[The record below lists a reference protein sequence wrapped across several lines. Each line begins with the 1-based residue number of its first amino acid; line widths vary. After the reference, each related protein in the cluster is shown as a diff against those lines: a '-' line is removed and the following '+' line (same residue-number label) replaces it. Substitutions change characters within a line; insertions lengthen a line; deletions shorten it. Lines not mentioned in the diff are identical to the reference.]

1 MSCRPVQALETRHM
15 QVFKRAHLSLRLLAA
30 LLTLA
35 AFVPSCNTRPIL
47 KIGLSA
53 PFTGWDE
60 PLGYDVLWAVRLALR
75 ESNQQGGAGGYL
87 VELAALDDRNE
98 PAEAAQ
104 QARELAIDPDVL
116 AALGGL
122 DSDAALAAAPEY
134 HKAGLAF
141 IAINATAD
149 SLTQAGYPEV
159 FRLSPTDDALALT
172 ASGFALHILLS
183 RNVAILYDA
192 GGTGLAMAF
201 QAAMQRSGAKIV
213 YIGEVQRWQLD
224 FTSQVDALR
233 AKSPDLVFFAGHAS
247 EAGPFLKQARK
258 AGLRFA
264 FLGGPATEDPR
275 LGQIAGAA
283 ADNAYA
289 LGVAALP
296 GPGPFLTGY
305 TALAG
310 HPPSPRAALAYDATR
325 LLLAAIE
332 RAAAKGR
339 PTRAGL
345 LTEIA
350 KTQGYQGITGPITFD
365 KKGDNLVARP
375 LIYRFTGNLYPGTA
389 IASVNLACDAS
400 GQAALQMPSRQDL
413 AMGHDPGLSPS
424 VALQPYERLVS
435 FQSAGAGARSEV
447 PLQED
452 RAVAL
457 PLSQVAPSGGLG
469 LPLVD
474 SEWLLIVSRSQQR
487 LTTYRQGREVKSYS
501 VSTGKPETL
510 TPLGWWKIV
519 EKFPLSPPG
528 IYGTRWLGWE
538 RWNPREGRYEW
549 YRESPPFGIHG
560 TNEPEK
566 IGTAVSAGCVRLRN
580 RDVEELY
587 EMIPV
592 GTYVLVIE

>member
-1 MSCRPVQALETRHM
+1 M
-15 QVFKRAHLSLRLLAA
+15 QVFKRAHLCLRLLAA

-35 AFVPSCNTRPIL
+35 VFVPSCSTRPIL

-60 PLGYDVLWAVRLALR
+60 TLGYDVLWAVRLALR
-75 ESNQQGGAGGYL
+75 ECNQQGGAGGYS

-122 DSDAALAAAPEY
+122 DNDAVLAAAPEY
-134 HKAGLAF
+134 HKAGLPF
-141 IAINATAD
+141 IAINATVD

-159 FRLSPTDDALALT
+159 FRLAPTDDALALT
-172 ASGFALHILLS
+172 ASGFALNVLLA
-183 RNVAILYDA
+183 RNVAVLYDA

-201 QAAMQRSGAKIV
+201 QAAMQRGGAKIV
-213 YIGEVQRWQLD
+213 YTGEVQRWQLD

-247 EAGPFLKQARK
+247 EAGPFLKQASK

-305 TALAG
+305 AALAG
-310 HPPSPRAALAYDATR
+310 HHPSPRAALAYDATR
-325 LLLAAIE
+325 VLLAAIE

-339 PTRAGL
+339 PTRTSL

-350 KTQGYQGITGPITFD
+350 KTRGYQGITGQITFD
-365 KKGDNLVARP
+365 KNGDNLAARP
-375 LIYRFTGNLYPGTA
+375 LIYRFTGGLYPGTA
-389 IASVNLACDAS
+389 IAAVSPAFDTL
-400 GQAALQMPSRQDL
+400 GQAALQMPSQQDR
-413 AMGHDPGLSPS
+413 AMGHAPGLPRS
-424 VALQPYERLVS
+424 VALQPYEGLAS
-435 FQSAGAGARSEV
+435 FQAAGARARSKA
-447 PLQED
+447 PLQD
-452 RAVAL
+452 GSAAAL
-457 PLSQVAPSGGLG
+457 SLPHPQAAPSNGLG

-487 LTTYRQGREVKSYS
+487 LIAYRQGREVKSYP

-538 RWNPREGRYEW
+538 RWNPRAGRYEW

-592 GTYVLVIE
+592 GTYVLVVD